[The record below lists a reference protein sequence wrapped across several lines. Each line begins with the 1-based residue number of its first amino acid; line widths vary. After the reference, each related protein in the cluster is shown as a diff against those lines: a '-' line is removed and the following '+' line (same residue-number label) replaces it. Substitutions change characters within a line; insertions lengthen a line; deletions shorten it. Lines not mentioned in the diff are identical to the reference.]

1 MHGDDS
7 PQMML
12 FAELPTPPDAAP
24 QGPRRPRVCVPWRV
38 AVAALLPLLQR
49 PLTWRLR
56 ELETDMDTAFDI
68 PRRAVIPAAALPPP
82 ETKAPRSIFDMAAQ
96 FRGGPR
102 VRFREQAPAKLSST
116 YRVERDADRVRVV
129 RVRPEETEERIEQE
143 RARRARQRPPRP
155 TAKAKTRG
163 KKVRAWDGEGNDD

>member
-24 QGPRRPRVCVPWRV
+24 QGPRRLRVCVPWRV

-68 PRRAVIPAAALPPP
+68 PHRAVIPAAALPPP

-102 VRFREQAPAKLSST
+102 VRFREQAPAKLPST

-163 KKVRAWDGEGNDD
+163 KKVRAWDGESIED